1 MTNKIIQFPDKK
13 KKSEAG
19 NPASLEETITQI
31 EEVRKLFCD
40 EIADDVFQA
49 VFAIISNYGL
59 VPKSSPEFIRDAFF
73 FEEVLQA
80 MLYRMKNI
88 DHPMHS
94 LIDKTVTIS
103 EEIERELEEKLE
115 ESLNPQ

>member
-1 MTNKIIQFPDKK
+1 MTSKIIQFPDKK
-13 KKSEAG
+13 KNGEAG
-19 NPASLEETITQI
+19 FPASLEETITQI

-40 EIADDVFQA
+40 EIAEDIFQA
-49 VFAIISNYGL
+49 TFAIVSNYGMH
-59 VPKSSPEFIRDAFF
+59 PKSSPEFIRDAFF

-80 MLYRMKNI
+80 MLYRMKNL

-94 LIDKTVTIS
+94 LIDKTVKIS

-115 ESLNPQ
+115 ESLNQ

>member
-1 MTNKIIQFPDKK
+1 M
-13 KKSEAG
+13 
-19 NPASLEETITQI
+19 
-31 EEVRKLFCD
+31 
-40 EIADDVFQA
+40 
-49 VFAIISNYGL
+49 

-88 DHPMHS
+88 NHPMHS

-103 EEIERELEEKLE
+103 EEVEKELEEKLE
-115 ESLNPQ
+115 ESLNQH

>member
-1 MTNKIIQFPDKK
+1 MTSKIIQFPDKK
-13 KKSEAG
+13 KGEAG
-19 NPASLEETITQI
+19 NPASLEETISQI

-49 VFAIISNYGL
+49 VFAIISNYGM
-59 VPKSSPEFIRDAFF
+59 VPRSTPEFMRDAFF

-88 DHPMHS
+88 EHPMHE

-103 EEIERELEEKLE
+103 EEIEKELEEKLE
-115 ESLNPQ
+115 ESLNQH

>member
-1 MTNKIIQFPDKK
+1 MTNKVIQFPDKK
-13 KKSEAG
+13 KNEAG
-19 NPASLEETITQI
+19 NPASLEETISQI

-49 VFAIISNYGL
+49 VFAIISNYGM
-59 VPKSSPEFIRDAFF
+59 VPRTSPEFIRDAFF

-88 DHPMHS
+88 EHPMHS

-103 EEIERELEEKLE
+103 EDIERELEEKLE
-115 ESLNPQ
+115 ESLN